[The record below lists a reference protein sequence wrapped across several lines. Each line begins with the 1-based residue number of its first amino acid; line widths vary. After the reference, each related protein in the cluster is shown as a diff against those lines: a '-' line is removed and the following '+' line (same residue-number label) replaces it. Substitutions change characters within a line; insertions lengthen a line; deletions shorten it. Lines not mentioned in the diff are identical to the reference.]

1 MDHVLVILGL
11 AAFWALFVLVSPTKA
26 CGSCAR
32 HRGPCPR
39 CGGSG
44 RRFRLGARLVH
55 RGVVQARK
63 QARSRRGGIRRG
75 GIRSRGNGERPL
87 F

>member
-11 AAFWALFVLVSPTKA
+11 LAAYAVLVLIFPTRA
-26 CGSCAR
+26 CASCAR

-39 CGGSG
+39 CNGSG

-55 RGVVQARK
+55 RGAAQAHK
-63 QARSRRGGIRRG
+63 QARRNRR
-75 GIRSRGNGERPL
+75 
-87 F
+87 

>member
-11 AAFWALFVLVSPTKA
+11 AATYAVFLLISPTMA

-39 CGGSG
+39 CKGTG

-55 RGVVQARK
+55 RGAVQAR
-63 QARSRRGGIRRG
+63 RRGKRR
-75 GIRSRGNGERPL
+75 
-87 F
+87 